1 MKRMALAIL
10 VAVSLAGCAYVGTVA
25 KQHYY
30 SAQLRNAP
38 RNRIYK
44 HLLERDTFF
53 VFGRVDA
60 DPSHPDASTAVL
72 AISDTPSAGEVVDVS
87 HFVRDESYFGL
98 NLPAGDYRLLV
109 VRDTN
114 GDGFYTATEVT
125 ARRALH
131 LELAQ
136 LPDKVLAN
144 FDIVRHE
151 AAPAAPAT
159 PFRVAVKTTPG
170 LRESLFYPRGTLRSL
185 DDPIFAPSMAAMGLY
200 EPAAFMEAAPMMFYA
215 LDEDL
220 GYKIPVIFVH
230 GIDGSARDF
239 AEIVAHLDRRRY
251 RAWFFHYP
259 SGGDLSQLSAMFY
272 EIFLSGNT
280 VPHQDTPFVIVAHSM
295 GGLIVRDALDR
306 CRGTARENVVAGLIT
321 LASPLG
327 GHAAAHRAA
336 HAPVVIPSWRDLDP
350 DGAFVRNLYRR
361 PLPSNLTYH
370 LFYTFG
376 DPRNVKLGANS
387 DGVIALESQLRPAA
401 QNEARESRGFNTS
414 HTGVLHDPDAIA
426 HVIRAIAE
434 TKSPFPDD
442 HLRVLDQGGYDLPL
456 TADFTPL
463 EAFLVRHLGHYMDAM
478 VSGQIQPIHPD
489 QKAFIDQC
497 TGKSRPDLPAAT
509 AWLKLNRLRTA
520 RPAAP

>member
-10 VAVSLAGCAYVGTVA
+10 AAASLAGCAYVGTVA

-30 SAQLRNAP
+30 SAQLRRAP

-53 VFGRVDA
+53 VFGLVEA
-60 DPSHPDASTAVL
+60 DPSHPDAPTAVL
-72 AISDTPSAGEVVDVS
+72 AISDTPSVGEVVDVS
-87 HFVRDESYFGL
+87 HFVRGESYFGL

-109 VRDTN
+109 VRDAN
-114 GDGFYTATEVT
+114 GDGFYTPSEVT
-125 ARRALH
+125 AQRALH

-136 LPDKVLAN
+136 LPDKVLPN
-144 FDIVRHE
+144 FDLVRPR
-151 AAPAAPAT
+151 AAPAAPST
-159 PFRVAVKTTPG
+159 PFRVAVKSTPG
-170 LRESLFYPRGTLRSL
+170 LRASLFYPKGTLRSL
-185 DDPIFAPSMAAMGLY
+185 DDPIFAPSMAEMGLY

-220 GYKIPVIFVH
+220 GYKVPVIFVH

-239 AEIVAHLDRRRY
+239 SEIVAHLDRRRY

-295 GGLIVRDALDR
+295 GGLVVRDALDR
-306 CRGTARENVVAGLIT
+306 CRGTARENVVGGLIT

-327 GHAAAHRAA
+327 GHSAARRAA
-336 HAPVVIPSWRDLDP
+336 SAPVVIPSWRDLDP

-361 PLPSNLTYH
+361 PLPPALVYH
-370 LFYTFG
+370 LFYTYG

-401 QNEARESRGFNTS
+401 QNEAHESRGFNTS

-426 HVIRAIAE
+426 HVIRAIEA
-434 TKSPFPDD
+434 TKSPFPED
-442 HLRVLDQGGYDLPL
+442 HLRAFDQGGYDLPPGGE
-456 TADFTPL
+456 FTPL
-463 EAFLVRHLGHYMDAM
+463 EAFLIRNLGHYMDAM
-478 VSGQIQPIHPD
+478 ISGRIHPIHPD
-489 QKAFIDQC
+489 QQKFIDQC
-497 TGKSRPDLPAAT
+497 TGKSRADLPAAT
-509 AWLKLNRLRTA
+509 AWLKFSRLR
-520 RPAAP
+520 PAHVSAP